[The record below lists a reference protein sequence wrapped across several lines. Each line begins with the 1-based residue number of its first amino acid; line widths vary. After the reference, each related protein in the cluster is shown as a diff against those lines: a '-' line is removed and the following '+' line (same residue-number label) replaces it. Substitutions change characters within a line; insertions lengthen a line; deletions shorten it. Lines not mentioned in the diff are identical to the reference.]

1 MGMYALQ
8 GVQKAQTPEQ
18 QKYVV
23 VVVVIVCLI
32 MILQAIN

>member
-23 VVVVIVCLI
+23 VIVCLT
-32 MILQAIN
+32 MFLQAIN